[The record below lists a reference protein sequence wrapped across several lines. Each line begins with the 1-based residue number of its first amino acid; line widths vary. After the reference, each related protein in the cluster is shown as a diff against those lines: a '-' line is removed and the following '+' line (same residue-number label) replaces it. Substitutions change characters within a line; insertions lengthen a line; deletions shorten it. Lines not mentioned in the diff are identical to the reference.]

1 MYQQLIKIL
10 LVEDNPGDAFLIQE
24 SLRKREG
31 MQFKVTLVER
41 LIDAFSC
48 LETQPFDIV
57 LLDLF
62 LPDSQGIDTF
72 TGILSKVNHLPIVV
86 LTGLNDEKMAIQAVR
101 LGAQDY
107 LKKDLAIGELLVYSL
122 CYAIERKRT
131 QEQLEEQKI
140 KLETTNAE
148 LKKRTQQLEILN
160 HELEAFSYTV
170 SHDLRSPLLS
180 IDGFSFFLEKECG
193 QQLSPQAIAYIKRI
207 RKAVKRMDK
216 LIENL
221 LKLSRVQQN
230 EICMTEVDLSHL
242 IKAIARELKQQDSR
256 RRLQLNITPD
266 LRVQGDQQL
275 LKIALENLMSNAWK
289 YTAKQEVTLIQ
300 FGILSAN
307 DQGVDS
313 HQEIQ
318 PEIFTSE
325 KGSSPT
331 PKSPIY
337 FLQDNGVGFDMSQA
351 DKLFRPFQ
359 RLDSSEEF
367 PGTGIGL
374 ATVQRI
380 IHRHHGKIWAE
391 SVKGQGATFYFTLN
405 LDSP

>member
-1 MYQQLIKIL
+1 MYQELIKVL

-24 SLRKREG
+24 SLKKRHK
-31 MQFKVTLVER
+31 MNFKVTVVER
-41 LIDAFSC
+41 LTDAFSC
-48 LETQPFDIV
+48 LEQNRFDII

-62 LPDSQGIDTF
+62 LPDSQGLDTF
-72 TGILSKVNHLPIVV
+72 TDILSKANHLPIVV

-107 LKKDLAIGELLVYSL
+107 LKKELAIGELLIYSL

-131 QEQLEEQKI
+131 QEELEQQKIQLEI
-140 KLETTNAE
+140 TNAE
-148 LKKRTQQLEILN
+148 LEKRTKQLESLN

-193 QQLSPQAIAYIKRI
+193 EQLSPQGISYIKRI

-221 LKLSRVQQN
+221 LELSRVQQN
-230 EICMTEVDLSHL
+230 EICITPVDLSHL
-242 IKAIARELKQQDSR
+242 IRGIAEELSQQDSR
-256 RRLQLNITPD
+256 RKVEFKIKPN
-266 LRVQGDQQL
+266 LRVKGDKQL
-275 LKIALENLMSNAWK
+275 LKIALGNLMSNAWK
-289 YTAKQEVTLIQ
+289 YTAKQKVTQIE
-300 FGILSAN
+300 FGILFGN
-307 DQGVDS
+307 RTPVNS
-313 HQEIQ
+313 HSKEGSS
-318 PEIFTSE
+318 TSE
-325 KGSSPT
+325 NLSSP
-331 PKSPIY
+331 PRISPIY
-337 FLQDNGVGFDMSQA
+337 FVQDNGVGFDMSQA

-359 RLDSSEEF
+359 RLDSSGEF

-380 IHRHHGKIWAE
+380 IHRHQGTIWAE

-405 LDSP
+405 LDSE